1 MNIAIPDFSK
11 VHVLVVGDLMLDRYW
26 HGQTAR
32 ISPEAPVPVVKVQN
46 IEERPGGAG
55 NVALNL
61 AALGVKTSL
70 LAITGDDAAAATL
83 NNLLVSAGVECFIQK
98 SSNFPTITK
107 LRVMSQHQQLIR
119 LDFEEDFHLEVN
131 QELLNKFKVC
141 VKKFDA
147 IILSDYG
154 KGTLGNSKELI
165 KIAIAAKVPVFVDP
179 KRKDFSFYTGAT
191 FITPNFKEFQ
201 EAVGDCNTE
210 KEVVSKAQDLLKTC
224 NLDNLLITRGA
235 QGMTLCCCGKEP
247 QHFSTHA
254 REVFDVTGAGDTV
267 IAVLAAG
274 VAAGLDLTQ
283 AAQLSNVAAGIAV
296 SKLGA
301 VSISAKELNRA
312 ITLNHL
318 HNIMSEEQLQVAIQD
333 ARAKGEKIVFTNG
346 CFDILHAGHVHYLE
360 QAKKLGHRLIVAV
373 NDDSSVKRL
382 KGDNRPI
389 NNVNKRMAVLAGLNS
404 VDWVVPF
411 TEDTPERLINKLL
424 PDVLV
429 KGGDWKPEDIVGSR
443 TVLQNGGEVKSLS
456 FVDGCSTTAMIDKI
470 KGVE

>member
-1 MNIAIPDFSK
+1 MNIEIPDFSK
-11 VHVLVVGDLMLDRYW
+11 VRILVVGDLMLDRYW
-26 HGQTAR
+26 YGQTAR

-70 LAITGDDAAAATL
+70 LAITGDDIEAESL
-83 NNLLVSAGVECFIQK
+83 NKLLTSAGVECFLQK
-98 SSNFPTITK
+98 LSNLPTITK

-119 LDFEEDFHLEVN
+119 LDFENNFQLKIN

-141 VKKFDA
+141 VKNFDA
-147 IILSDYG
+147 VILSDYG
-154 KGTLGNSKELI
+154 KGTLMNSKELI
-165 KIAIAAKVPVFVDP
+165 KIAAAAKVPVFVDP
-179 KRKDFSFYTGAT
+179 KQKDFSFYKGAA

-201 EAVGDCNTE
+201 AAAGECKTE
-210 KEVVSKAQDLLKTC
+210 KEIISRAQDLLKTY
-224 NLDNLLITRGA
+224 NLENLLITRGA
-235 QGMTLCCCGKEP
+235 QGMTLCCFDKKS

-267 IAVLAAG
+267 IAVLAAA
-274 VAAGLDLTQ
+274 VASGLDLIQ
-283 AAQLSNVAAGIAV
+283 AAQLANIAAGIAV

-301 VSISAKELNRA
+301 VSISAEELNQA
-312 ITLNHL
+312 TTLNHL
-318 HNIMSEEQLQVAIQD
+318 NNIVNEEQLQLAIQD
-333 ARAKGEKIVFTNG
+333 ARTKGEKIVFTNG
-346 CFDILHAGHVHYLE
+346 CFDILHAGHVYYLE

-373 NDDSSVKRL
+373 NNDNSVKRL

-389 NNVNKRMAVLAGLNS
+389 NDVNKRMAVLAGLNA

-411 TEDTPERLINKLL
+411 AEDTPERLINELL

-429 KGGDWKPEDIVGSR
+429 KGGDWKPEEIVGSQ
-443 TVLQNGGEVKSLS
+443 TVLQNGGEVKSLN
-456 FVDGCSTTAMIDKI
+456 FIDGCSTTSVIDRV
-470 KGVE
+470 KGAE